1 MKRGHKTLLRRMTRT
16 TKAKAKVLAC
26 KGHYA
31 RAVSSRKSAA
41 IHAAL
46 LREVKSA

>member
-1 MKRGHKTLLRRMTRT
+1 MKRGHKSILRRLNRT
-16 TKAKAKVLAC
+16 TKAKAKVLAR

-31 RAVSSRKSAA
+31 RAVSSRKSAS

-46 LREVKSA
+46 LRAVG

>member
-1 MKRGHKTLLRRMTRT
+1 MRRGTKSRIRNLTRT
-16 TKAKAKVLAC
+16 TKANAKVLAR

-31 RAVSSRKSAA
+31 RAVSSRKSAE

-46 LREVKSA
+46 LRAVG